1 VTFETLSSGVELS
14 REGFAASVWAR
25 VRLAG
30 LELHRVV
37 ALELPTKLQ
46 DAFELAV
53 ANGTKERLLET
64 LHNLL
69 APLGCT
75 HAADEFRERLGAELA
90 GGLREGRE
98 PSLPKLTRE
107 LGLEVHLQDDLPQ
120 DQLQHTIHVHITPDF
135 RTVWVVV

>member
-1 VTFETLSSGVELS
+1 M
-14 REGFAASVWAR
+14 WAR

-53 ANGTKERLLET
+53 ANGTKDVCSKPSTIFWRLSGVPMRLMSSESASEQ
-64 LHNLL
+64 NL
-69 APLGCT
+69 
-75 HAADEFRERLGAELA
+75 RA
-90 GGLREGRE
+90 GSEKVVN
-98 PSLPKLTRE
+98 PVTRE

-120 DQLQHTIHVHITPDF
+120 DQLQHTIHVHITPDLLL
-135 RTVWVVV
+135 WVSDATGRIR